1 MAPSAG
7 EPASDTADGLRS
19 FILDQMEGEHQS
31 PPSYNSWNGLAP
43 DQGRTFAAQAAED
56 EVIPEEV
63 ERRFVENA
71 LRACA
76 RMTRET
82 QKSRNKLTLLHQ
94 EFDSKV
100 SFSRPFF
107 MPGSSVAFRDCAVA
121 TDAFLRFAL
130 TGWRVGS

>member
-1 MAPSAG
+1 MAFGPC
-7 EPASDTADGLRS
+7 
-19 FILDQMEGEHQS
+19 
-31 PPSYNSWNGLAP
+31 Y
-43 DQGRTFAAQAAED
+43 QGRTFAAQAAED

-76 RMTRET
+76 KMTRET

-100 SFSRPFF
+100 SRPFF

-121 TDAFLRFAL
+121 TDAFLRFAQQD
-130 TGWRVGS
+130 GEWAREHESFNDAQRVAVSSEEISVADQLD

>member
-1 MAPSAG
+1 LEWLGPC
-7 EPASDTADGLRS
+7 
-19 FILDQMEGEHQS
+19 
-31 PPSYNSWNGLAP
+31 Y
-43 DQGRTFAAQAAED
+43 QGRTFAAQAAED

-100 SFSRPFF
+100 SFPRPFF
-107 MPGSSVAFRDCAVA
+107 MSGSSVAFRDCAVA